1 MPNLLDQ
8 IRTAIVL
15 YLPNVLLALLILIVG
30 WLVATALA
38 ALTRNLLH
46 RTQLDD
52 RIGRSLSGDPSAPAQ
67 QIQTEMWISRIV
79 FWIVILFTLVAF
91 FQTLN
96 IPAVS
101 GPLGGFL
108 DQIVAYIPGVIGA
121 LVLLAIA
128 WLIATVLRAIIVRLL
143 DASGFERRL
152 SEGADVETP
161 GRMSL
166 SQTIGNVVYWLIFL
180 LFLPAILD
188 ALNLTGLL
196 GPVQTMVNDIL
207 AFLPN
212 LLGAFLILIIGWLV
226 ARIIR
231 QIVTNL
237 LAGLGVDRFGA
248 RAGLPT
254 DSRLS
259 ISQIIGTV
267 VYVLILVPVAIAAL
281 NALNIPA
288 VSEPAAAMLTNL
300 LNALPAIFGAILLL
314 VIAVFVARLVGT
326 FVAGILANLG
336 FDRLFRWMGLFVEP
350 RRGTPPPPSVQP
362 EQVDL
367 DRSARAAA
375 EGAGPGDVTL
385 RTMSPSAIAGYLVTI
400 AIILFAAMEA
410 ANMLGFETLTV
421 LISQFIVAAGRVLV
435 GLLIFGLGL
444 YFAYLA
450 ERFIREAGVTQS
462 HILAPAARIAIIIFA
477 AALALRQMG
486 IAESIVNL
494 AFGLMLGAVA
504 VAIALAFGLGG
515 REIAARQLEQWRQD
529 VRSIPPDRG
538 PNLPNTGGMRS
549 SDEPRAGWEDDLGGD
564 ISPTAPDI
572 TLE

>member
-15 YLPNVLLALLILIVG
+15 YLPNVLLALLILVVG

-52 RIGRSLSGDPSAPAQ
+52 RIGRNLTGDTRAPAQ
-67 QIQTEMWISRIV
+67 QIQTELWISRIV
-79 FWIVILFTLVAF
+79 FWIVMLFTLVAF

-128 WLIATVLRAIIVRLL
+128 WLVATVLRAIIVRLL

-161 GRMSL
+161 GRISL

-259 ISQIIGTV
+259 ISQVIGTV

-300 LNALPAIFGAILLL
+300 LNALPAIFGAALLL
-314 VIAVFVARLVGT
+314 VIAVVVARLVGT

-367 DRSARAAA
+367 DTSARAAA

-529 VRSIPPDRG
+529 VRSIPPDRSPG
-538 PNLPNTGGMRS
+538 LPNTGGMPS
-549 SDEPRAGWEDDLGGD
+549 SQEPRTGWEDDLGGD